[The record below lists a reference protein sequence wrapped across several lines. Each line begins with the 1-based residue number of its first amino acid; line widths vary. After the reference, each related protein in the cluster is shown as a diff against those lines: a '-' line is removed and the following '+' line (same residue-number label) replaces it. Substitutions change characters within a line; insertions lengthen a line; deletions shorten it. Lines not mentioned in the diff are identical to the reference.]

1 MCLGRRNNARGGTL
15 WDLGSYL
22 SIKTRQA
29 PPTTVASSLLSIRA
43 PVAFSR
49 IHICISE
56 AMKHRLNMLR
66 RLWEK
71 NLNPCACWDQRS
83 HRGVAS
89 QPLERSSD

>member
-1 MCLGRRNNARGGTL
+1 MCLGRRNNACPRWDTL
-15 WDLGSYL
+15 GFGQLPEHPNS
-22 SIKTRQA
+22 
-29 PPTTVASSLLSIRA
+29 PCTTVASSLLSIRA
-43 PVAFSR
+43 PVSFSR

-66 RLWEK
+66 WLWEK